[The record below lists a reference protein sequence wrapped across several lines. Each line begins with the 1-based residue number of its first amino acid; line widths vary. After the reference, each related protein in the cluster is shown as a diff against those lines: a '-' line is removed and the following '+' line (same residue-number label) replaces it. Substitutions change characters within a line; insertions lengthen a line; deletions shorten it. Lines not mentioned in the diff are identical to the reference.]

1 MKVTFICKGL
11 TDVFYRGN
19 SASIQGIDN
28 MPDLERLE
36 KLFKCSGL
44 PEYQITSKIG
54 NGSFRDKVD
63 LNAIKRKGWTVKEY
77 KKENRKGYK
86 LIIFEII

>member
-11 TDVFYRGN
+11 SDVFWQGN
-19 SASIQGIDN
+19 GANIQGLDN
-28 MPDLERLE
+28 MTDLERLE

-44 PEYQITSKIG
+44 PEYEITSKIG
-54 NGSFRDKVD
+54 NGSFRDKVE
-63 LNAIKRKGWTVKEY
+63 LNALKRKGWIVKGY

-86 LIIFEII
+86 LITFIME